1 MQMAGLG
8 LVFFKVCLVRLRD
21 FEVRMHDANGW
32 AGPGL
37 VSFKVCLIRL
47 HDFEAHSDA

>member
-1 MQMAGLG
+1 
-8 LVFFKVCLVRLRD
+8 
-21 FEVRMHDANGW
+21 MHDANGW

-47 HDFEAHSDA
+47 RDFEAHSDA